1 MVSINSMFPSK
12 YVSAPDLRGQA
23 IDVVMGNVTMEDVD
37 GRGEMKPLL
46 QFQGKEKGLVLNKTN
61 ANRIVDLYGDDTAA
75 WFGKTICLYPSETEF
90 QGKTVPCVRVNAP
103 GNVLISAWKQ
113 QQANQVQQPTN
124 GGQPPVDAMSHTDSG
139 VGVTLDDDIPF

>member
-12 YVSAPDLRGQA
+12 YVSATDLRGQA
-23 IDVVMGNVTMEDVD
+23 IDVLMGHVTMEDVD

-103 GNVLISAWKQ
+103 GNVLISVWKQ
-113 QQANQVQQPTN
+113 QQANQAPTN
-124 GGQPPVDAMSHTDSG
+124 GGHPPMDAAAQAGAD
-139 VGVTLDDDIPF
+139 VGSTIDDEIPFD